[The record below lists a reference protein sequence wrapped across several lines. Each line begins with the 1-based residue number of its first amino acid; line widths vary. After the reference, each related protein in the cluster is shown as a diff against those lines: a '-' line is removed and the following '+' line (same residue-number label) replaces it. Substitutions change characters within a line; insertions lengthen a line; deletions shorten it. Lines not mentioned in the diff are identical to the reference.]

1 MRSSGSTEE
10 KTMRTER
17 MWEAEPLDIEL
28 VRQWASE
35 REEFRVRRNAGGRLE
50 SYDYTYLTS
59 ETFAGTMGRR
69 EMRGLQIES
78 ATQAIAARPLH
89 KFFNWGERPEE
100 DAACDWSAPHYVC
113 EKRDGTLMFPAEL
126 SDGTV
131 IWCTRA
137 GRTDMAAELE
147 AMIPAEA
154 RARAEA
160 LVRGADGTALTPC
173 FEHTCPENRIVVGY
187 SQARLTL
194 LAVRERVSGR
204 YLTRAELVE
213 IAAALG
219 RDADD
224 PVQITGGI
232 RGDAETIE
240 DPLETVRA
248 VRARTGEEG
257 VVIAFESGHRI
268 KVKTEEYIAL
278 HHIRSD
284 LESERR
290 MLECALDANED
301 SLCQILPPEA
311 TGAVRAWCG
320 EVRAR
325 TMGTAREVAD
335 AVQRLS
341 TAHGERKAFAQ
352 AWTGAESNGMRRA
365 AGFQAR
371 GAWERRRN
379 AEEAAHETLVG
390 IMRRKLGSSSK
401 VTNEVRPAIGIER
414 WTSPMAKLEVG

>member
-1 MRSSGSTEE
+1 MRSSEGTEE
-10 KTMRTER
+10 KTMRTGR
-17 MWEAEPLDIEL
+17 MWEAEPLDIEQ

-59 ETFAGTMGRR
+59 ETFAVTMGLR

-100 DAACDWSAPHYVC
+100 DAACDWGAPHYVC

-126 SDGTV
+126 SDGTI

-137 GRTDMAAELE
+137 GRTDMAKELE
-147 AMIPAEA
+147 AMIPPEALA
-154 RARAEA
+154 RAAA
-160 LVRGADGTALTPC
+160 LVRAPDGTALTPC
-173 FEHTCPENRIVVGY
+173 FEHTCPGNRIVIGY
-187 SQARLTL
+187 DRARLTL

-204 YLTRAELVE
+204 YLTRDELVD

-219 RDADD
+219 RDPDD
-224 PVQITGGI
+224 AVQVTGGI
-232 RGDAETIE
+232 RGDAEVIASPAQAVT
-240 DPLETVRA
+240 A
-248 VRARTGEEG
+248 VRKRKGEEG

-284 LESERR
+284 LDSERR
-290 MLECALDANED
+290 MLQCALDANED
-301 SLCQILPPEA
+301 TLCQILPAEA
-311 TGAVRAWCG
+311 SAPVRAWCG

-325 TMGTAREVAD
+325 IAHTAKSVAGD
-335 AVQRLS
+335 VERLS
-341 TAHGERKAFAQ
+341 AEHTERKAFAL
-352 AWTGAESNGMRRA
+352 AWTEAEDDGMRRP
-365 AGFQAR
+365 AGFRAR
-371 GAWERRRN
+371 TAWERGRS
-379 AEEAAHETLVG
+379 AEDAARETLIG
-390 IMRRKLGSSSK
+390 LARRKAGSASR
-401 VTNEVRPAIGIER
+401 VAEAVRPGIGIEP